1 MRLGL
6 SLTFCGLAGLA
17 ACLVLVGCAPSPV
30 DGAAPAASAPDI
42 VFDLRTFPDPPV
54 AGPVRVSLVL
64 ADGATGRPVRGAAVQ
79 LEGNM
84 SHAGMRPVFGT
95 AREVSPGTYEA
106 PLELTM
112 GGDWFLLIEATLR
125 EGGTVHHQV
134 DLPGVRSR

>member
-17 ACLVLVGCAPSPV
+17 VCLVAAGCAPGPV
-30 DGAAPAASAPDI
+30 DGAGPGASAPN
-42 VFDLRTFPDPPV
+42 VSFDWRISPDPPV
-54 AGPVRVSLVL
+54 AGPVLVSLVMV
-64 ADGATGRPVRGAAVQ
+64 DGATGQPVKGAAVRV
-79 LEGNM
+79 EGNM

-95 AREVSPGTYEA
+95 AREVAPGTYET

-112 GGDWFLLIEATLR
+112 GGDWFLLVDATLP
-125 EGGTVHHQV
+125 EGGTVRRQL